1 MERQPWYDLIERR
14 LAAQWGRILAAR
26 RRLHAHPELSFE
38 EVETTRFLARTLDR
52 AGISYSPGP
61 LETGLVAEIGS
72 DERVIGL
79 RADIDAINVQ
89 EESDL
94 PFSSRSPGKMHA
106 CGHDGHTAILLG
118 TALILKGV
126 EDRLPGRVRMVFQ
139 PAEESNPSGGRLM
152 VERGFLDRS
161 PRMEELYALHLQPS
175 LPLGRVGVK
184 AGTMMASSDGITL
197 RLLGKGG
204 HAATPHEAVDAIA
217 LSAQVIDAL
226 QYLVS
231 RRLNPVRPVVLSFG
245 IIKGGTRHSV
255 IASEVELRGTLRC
268 VDGETRE
275 RALELIRQTV
285 QSVAA
290 GFGGAAEVAVQPAQ
304 PVTRNH
310 PLCVER
316 VARATAKALGT
327 EGLVMMEDPTMTAED
342 FSRYAERMPAA
353 IFWLGAGVGDSPA
366 PLHSSRM
373 VFPEEA
379 MAAGVRVF
387 AQLVA
392 DFFDLS

>member
-1 MERQPWYDLIERR
+1 MIV
-14 LAAQWGRILAAR
+14 AAR
-26 RRLHAHPELSFE
+26 RHLHAHPELSFE
-38 EVETTRFLARTLDR
+38 EVETTRFLAGALDQ
-52 AGISYSPGP
+52 AGISHGPGP
-61 LETGLVAEIGS
+61 LETGLVAEIGGG
-72 DERVIGL
+72 ERTIGL

-89 EESDL
+89 EESGL
-94 PFSSRSPGKMHA
+94 PFSSRFPGKMHA
-106 CGHDGHTAILLG
+106 CGHDGHAAILLG
-118 TALILKGV
+118 TALILKEV

-139 PAEESNPSGGRLM
+139 PAEEANPSGGRLM
-152 VERGFLDRS
+152 IERGFLDQS
-161 PRMEELYALHLQPS
+161 PPMEELYALHLQPS
-175 LPLGRVGVK
+175 LPVGMVGVK
-184 AGTMMASSDGITL
+184 TGTMMASADGISV

-204 HAATPHEAVDAIA
+204 HAAAPHEAVDAIA
-217 LSAQVIDAL
+217 MSAQVIDAL

-245 IIKGGTRHSV
+245 IIQGGTRHSV
-255 IASEVELRGTLRC
+255 IASEVVLKGTLRC

-285 QSVAA
+285 ESVAT
-290 GFGGAAEVAVQPAQ
+290 GFGGAAELTVQPSQ

-316 VARATAKALGT
+316 VVRAAGKALGSN
-327 EGLVMMEDPTMTAED
+327 GLMMLENPAMTAED
-342 FSRYAERMPAA
+342 FSRFAERVPAA
-353 IFWLGAGVGDSPA
+353 IFWLGAGVGDNPA

-387 AQLVA
+387 AHLVA
-392 DFFDLS
+392 DFFNLS